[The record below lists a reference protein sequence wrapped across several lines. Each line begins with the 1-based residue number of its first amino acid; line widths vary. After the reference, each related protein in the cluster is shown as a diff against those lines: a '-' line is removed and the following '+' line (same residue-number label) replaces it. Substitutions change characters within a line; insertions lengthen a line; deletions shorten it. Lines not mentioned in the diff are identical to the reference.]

1 MKDFEQHLQ
10 NQRPRQIPE
19 SWRNEILSHARDSV
33 AHETSGIR
41 DQASGFKRLSSLIS
55 HLSTALLWPHPKA
68 WTGLAAVW
76 LVIGW
81 LNWSTMQPE
90 TSMLAVRRPDASSIS
105 PGQLASLTEQRRLQ
119 RELLGLVPAN
129 TSEPMD
135 RPKPQPGL
143 KPQSAVPQP
152 CGFA

>member
-19 SWRNEILSHARDSV
+19 SWRSEILSQVREA
-33 AHETSGIR
+33 AAPETSGIR
-41 DQASGFKRLSSLIS
+41 HPVSGIRHPVSVLKYLSS
-55 HLSTALLWPHPKA
+55 TFLWPHPKA
-68 WTGLAAVW
+68 WAGLAAVW

-90 TSMLAVRRPDASSIS
+90 TPLLAVRRPAASTIS

-119 RELLGLVPAN
+119 RELLGLVPVV

-135 RPKPQPGL
+135 RPKPQPAL
-143 KPQSAVPQP
+143 KPQSAVRQP